1 MDVQIMEKA
10 YDMIKQNVLYR
21 KTPMIPLDK
30 TIDLPIY
37 VGLYLKLENM
47 QYTGS
52 FKIRGAI
59 NQIANMDK
67 DNFKKKLVT
76 ISTGNY
82 GKALATISKEL
93 KLDSLIIMPNN
104 ASDESVQIIKEL
116 RSNVELVDKNLLQK
130 TLDDHVKNDN
140 ICGYEIFQQCPDIDI
155 VIASCGG
162 GQFLAGISSAIKHKK
177 PNCKIYGVEPYGG
190 DIGLVKNM
198 WISTALVQYYPFKH

>member
-104 ASDESVQIIKEL
+104 ASDESVQIIKVKPK
-116 RSNVELVDKNLLQK
+116 NV
-130 TLDDHVKNDN
+130 
-140 ICGYEIFQQCPDIDI
+140 
-155 VIASCGG
+155 
-162 GQFLAGISSAIKHKK
+162 IK
-177 PNCKIYGVEPYGG
+177 
-190 DIGLVKNM
+190 
-198 WISTALVQYYPFKH
+198 